1 MIKALG
7 ANLGFPPAYLNAA
20 VIVSLLS
27 VLVLIGLFYYLNRY
41 TGRRYF
47 NLWTIGWVFYA
58 LWLGVGLGAA
68 PASAGPLQVMLK
80 EWCVGASAVF
90 LFWGSVDFLKLPARP
105 HLFALFIAFLLAW
118 SYIGAYFFKNSLLV
132 RAGIFAMIGLA
143 SLLAASSFYRLRKHR
158 EYIGA
163 GLLSFGFVLWG
174 IYLVVCPFFQRNY
187 EMISAGFLIS
197 AVLQLFIAVS
207 MIVLVLEEVR
217 AANELV
223 LEQIRSCHLEAREV
237 EAQME
242 RDEAQY
248 HGLFDKSSLNQKL
261 WVAYTE
267 LRRSQEKS
275 LQQERLQALGQMS
288 RGIAHDINNALTP
301 IMGYT
306 NLLLRPDFQLPDGAL
321 NYIRNIRGAGEK
333 ISRSVSCIRDFYRK
347 NDPQAALV
355 PLELNRIAQEAV
367 QATQPQWR
375 DSIRSH
381 DIKLELVIEFSPDL
395 PRIMGKASELR
406 EALAHLIVNAIQAMP
421 RGGVLTLRTR
431 SQGLPIAPAGE
442 TPVLVIMEIID
453 TGVGMDAE
461 TRKRCPEPF
470 FSTKSHQGAKGLG
483 LSHVFGIMQRH
494 AGALEIESEPEKG
507 TLIRLAFPATQ
518 IQAPP
523 EPAVLPRL
531 ETTPVSLKVLC
542 IDDQQSILDVL
553 KIILQSAGHKV
564 ETALN
569 GRAGLDAFRAAAAL
583 QDPFAV
589 VITDLGMPGMDGRQ
603 VAKIIKEESGTPVIM
618 LTGWGDIMQAEGN
631 QPENIDAII
640 SKPPGANQLLE
651 TLRNVAANS
660 KINRSNTKR

>member
-47 NLWTIGWVFYA
+47 NLWTVGWAFYA
-58 LWLGVGLGAA
+58 LWLGIGLGAGPSA
-68 PASAGPLQVMLK
+68 AGPLQVMLK
-80 EWCVGASAVF
+80 EWCVGASAAF

-105 HLFALFIAFLLAW
+105 HLFGLFIGFLFAW
-118 SYIGAYFFKNSLLV
+118 SYIGAYYFGNSLLI
-132 RAGIFAMIGLA
+132 RACIFAMIGLA
-143 SLLAASSFYRLRKHR
+143 SLLAGSSFYRLRKHR

-174 IYLVVCPFFQRNY
+174 IYLALCPFFQRNY

-237 EAQME
+237 EAKME
-242 RDEAQY
+242 QDEAQY
-248 HGLFDKSSLNQKL
+248 HGVFDKTRLNQKL
-261 WVAYTE
+261 WTAYTE
-267 LRRSQEKS
+267 LRHAQEKN

-306 NLLLRPDFQLPDGAL
+306 NLLLRPDFQLPDSAQ
-321 NYIRNIRGAGEK
+321 NYLRHIRLAGEK

-347 NDPQAALV
+347 NDAQDTLV
-355 PLELNRIAQEAV
+355 PVGLNQIVQEAIQSTQPHWRDAIRSQGINLELAIDFDA
-367 QATQPQWR
+367 
-375 DSIRSH
+375 
-381 DIKLELVIEFSPDL
+381 DL
-395 PRIMGKASELR
+395 PRIMGKGGELR
-406 EALAHLIVNAIQAMP
+406 EAVAHLIVNAIQAMP
-421 RGGVLTLRTR
+421 QGGVLTMRTCVQR
-431 SQGLPIAPAGE
+431 LETARAGE
-442 TPVLVIMEIID
+442 TSDQNVILEIID

-461 TRKRCPEPF
+461 TRKRCLEPF

-494 AGALEIESEPEKG
+494 GGALEIESEPGKG

-518 IQAPP
+518 AAAAEPP
-523 EPAVLPRL
+523 VLPRVEAL
-531 ETTPVSLKVLC
+531 PVSLKVLC

-564 ETALN
+564 ETALE
-569 GRAGLDAFRAAAAL
+569 GQSGLDAFRAAATL
-583 QDPFAV
+583 KDPFAA

-603 VAKIIKEESGTPVIM
+603 VAKIIKQESYTPVIM

-631 QPENIDAII
+631 HPEHIDAII

-651 TLRNVAANS
+651 ILRNVAA
-660 KINRSNTKR
+660 KTPK

>member
-58 LWLGVGLGAA
+58 LWLGVGLGAGSV
-68 PASAGPLQVMLK
+68 PAGPLQVMLK
-80 EWCVGASAVF
+80 EWCVGASAAF

-105 HLFALFIAFLLAW
+105 HLFGLFIAFLLAW
-118 SYIGAYFFKNSLLV
+118 SYIGAYYFGNSLLV
-132 RAGIFAMIGLA
+132 RACIFAMIGLA
-143 SLLAASSFYRLRKHR
+143 SLLAGLSFYRLRKHR

-174 IYLVVCPFFQRNY
+174 IYLVVCPFFQKNY

-223 LEQIRSCHLEAREV
+223 LDQIRSCHLEAREV
-237 EAQME
+237 EERME

-248 HGLFDKSSLNQKL
+248 HGLFDKSRLNQKL

-267 LRRSQEKS
+267 LRRAQEKS

-306 NLLLRPDFQLPDGAL
+306 NLLLRPDFQLPDSAQ
-321 NYIRNIRGAGEK
+321 NYIRHIRGAGEK

-347 NDPQAALV
+347 NDPQDALV
-355 PLELNRIAQEAV
+355 PVELNRIAQEAI
-367 QATQPQWR
+367 QSTQSQWR
-375 DSIRSH
+375 DSIRAH
-381 DIKLELVIEFSPDL
+381 GIKLELVFEFDPEL
-395 PRIMGKASELR
+395 PRIMGKGSELR

-421 RGGVLTLRTR
+421 QGGVLTVRTR
-431 SQGLPIAPAGE
+431 RQRVESAPAAE
-442 TPVLVIMEIID
+442 TPGLAIVELID

-461 TRKRCPEPF
+461 TRKRCLEPF
-470 FSTKSHQGAKGLG
+470 FSTKSDQGAKGLG

-494 AGALEIESEPEKG
+494 AGALEIESEPGKG
-507 TLIRLAFPATQ
+507 TTIRLAFPATQ
-518 IQAPP
+518 IAAPELP
-523 EPAVLPRL
+523 VLPRV
-531 ETTPVSLKVLC
+531 ETLPVSLKILC

-564 ETALN
+564 ETALE
-569 GRAGLDAFRAAAAL
+569 GQSGLDAFRAAVSL
-583 QDPFAV
+583 KDPFAA

-603 VAKIIKEESGTPVIM
+603 VAKIIKQESPTPVIM

-631 QPENIDAII
+631 HPEHIDAII

-651 TLRNVAANS
+651 ILRTVAA
-660 KINRSNTKR
+660 KTPK